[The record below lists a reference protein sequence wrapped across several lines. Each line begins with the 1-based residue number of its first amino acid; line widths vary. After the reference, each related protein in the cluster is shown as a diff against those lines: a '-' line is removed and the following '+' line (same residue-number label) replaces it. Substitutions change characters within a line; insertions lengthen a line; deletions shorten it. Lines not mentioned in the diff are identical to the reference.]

1 MKVGEVIVEND
12 QRYVMAGYSKMH
24 IENGLYALNIQLESI
39 KQGSYDVRNILMLA
53 QLYALFRKEYWNM
66 LCEKILT
73 DAMNF
78 VNLDFS
84 KIDIRG
90 NIVGLNQPVEK
101 IDFSIPKLLLL
112 LTPEQRDMYS
122 GRLLELLTESEA
134 KNLIKN
140 NVLMKKWESLKK
152 EKKDYLDYYNK
163 IVFQN
168 YIVPCKK
175 EHAHLYLKNGKWR
188 ADCLEKSYTR
198 VSDALIDL
206 SNKYY
211 SENYPLDFKEIRDT
225 KVDENYYRIRSVYFL

>member
-53 QLYALFRKEYWNM
+53 QLYAIFRKEYWNM
-66 LCEKILT
+66 LLEKVLT
-73 DAMNF
+73 DSMNF

-84 KIDIRG
+84 KVEIRG
-90 NIVGLNQPVEK
+90 NILGLNSPVEK

-175 EHAHLYLKNGKWR
+175 EHAHLYLKNGKWC
-188 ADCLEKSYTR
+188 ADCLGKSYTR

-206 SNKYY
+206 STKYY
-211 SENYPLDFKEIRDT
+211 NENYPLDFKRIIDT
-225 KVDENYYRIRSVYFL
+225 KVDENYYRIRSEYFL